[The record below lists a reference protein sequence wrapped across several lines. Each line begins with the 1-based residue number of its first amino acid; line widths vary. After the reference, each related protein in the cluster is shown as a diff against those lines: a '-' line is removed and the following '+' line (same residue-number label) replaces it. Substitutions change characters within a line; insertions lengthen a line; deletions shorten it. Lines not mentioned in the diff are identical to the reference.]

1 VENYSNHSASPG
13 DGPIRI
19 KIAQGNNN
27 NVEMRRLVLSIQG
40 KLPNVGAA
48 APELR
53 ALRIL
58 LNLQLAEAALLEP
71 CFSRPTDTAPI

>member
-19 KIAQGNNN
+19 KIAQRNNN

-48 APELR
+48 GPDLR

-58 LNLQLAEAALLEP
+58 LNLQLAEGRVVGALL
-71 CFSRPTDTAPI
+71 FQTY